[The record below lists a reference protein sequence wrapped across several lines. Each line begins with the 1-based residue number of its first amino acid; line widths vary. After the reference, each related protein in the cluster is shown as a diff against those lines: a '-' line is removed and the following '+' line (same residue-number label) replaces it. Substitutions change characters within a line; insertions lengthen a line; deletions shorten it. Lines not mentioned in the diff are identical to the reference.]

1 MNRHIPSLITGI
13 IAFTLAACSSSNPP
27 CIRIGATQ
35 SEIRKVT
42 SKYYTTH
49 PVGSEYVVIEN
60 KDPVL
65 RIKAGFEHG
74 VCSRIK
80 YISATKQKISDHTV
94 SAILSLNSRGV
105 AWIVEEIPES
115 DGKVYYHSVDG
126 KYRAQ
131 LTDGTSLFVVTDAL
145 FRKTMEDTTW

>member
-42 SKYYTTH
+42 SKYYATH
-49 PVGSEYVVIEN
+49 PVGSEYEIVEN
-60 KDPVL
+60 KNPAL
-65 RIKAGFEHG
+65 RIRAGYEHG
-74 VCSRIK
+74 VCNK
-80 YISATKQKISDHTV
+80 ISYTSISKQRISDHV
-94 SAILSLNSRGV
+94 ISVILSLNSRGV

-145 FRKTMEDTTW
+145 FRKTMEDTTR